1 MVSGLEDPSTV
12 RLTLIDFG
20 YADVK
25 CGGTD
30 LTRLAGS
37 PEYAAPEVLS
47 WLAEQGDPYDARCD
61 VWSVGITAH
70 VLVSASPSRRHITRA
85 ALRVSDQW
93 VVPAAPPLLPIRR
106 PSLCIDPPTRARP
119 TALHPPLRAHR
130 LPVCWQARDMH
141 AQNWRLRADALLQ
154 QPGMGDNLS
163 VDQHIAL
170 RLGPQPGMHSDA
182 LPAPA
187 AQLQLPAPGAQLL
200 LPAPGAQLQL
210 QAPGEAQDGDEA
222 PLPLGWSKAQDNSG
236 RWYYHPSDWSGPAQ
250 WERPDARNVRQRLA

>member
-1 MVSGLEDPSTV
+1 MQTQQALALSQAAETRHAADGAKAAAEVSV
-12 RLTLIDFG
+12 
-20 YADVK
+20 
-25 CGGTD
+25 
-30 LTRLAGS
+30 
-37 PEYAAPEVLS
+37 APQDS
-47 WLAEQGDPYDARCD
+47 Q
-61 VWSVGITAH
+61 
-70 VLVSASPSRRHITRA
+70 
-85 ALRVSDQW
+85 
-93 VVPAAPPLLPIRR
+93 PL
-106 PSLCIDPPTRARP
+106 
-119 TALHPPLRAHR
+119 PPLRAHR
-130 LPVCWQARDMH
+130 LPVCWQARNMN

-154 QPGMGDNLS
+154 QPGMGNHLS

>member
-119 TALHPPLRAHR
+119 TALHPPLHTPLCASFPPASS
-130 LPVCWQARDMH
+130 L
-141 AQNWRLRADALLQ
+141 
-154 QPGMGDNLS
+154 G
-163 VDQHIAL
+163 AL
-170 RLGPQPGMHSDA
+170 RYRESSHSRYQRMRMRMPLQT
-182 LPAPA
+182 LPA
-187 AQLQLPAPGAQLL
+187 
-200 LPAPGAQLQL
+200 
-210 QAPGEAQDGDEA
+210 
-222 PLPLGWSKAQDNSG
+222 
-236 RWYYHPSDWSGPAQ
+236 RRPSILSRS
-250 WERPDARNVRQRLA
+250 ERTRT

>member
-119 TALHPPLRAHR
+119 TALHPPPAYPSLCIIPSR
-130 LPVCWQARDMH
+130 LFSRCSQISGELPFEVPEDADEDAIADIARS
-141 AQNWRLRADALLQ
+141 ATLNFEQERAD
-154 QPGMGDNLS
+154 P
-163 VDQHIAL
+163 H
-170 RLGPQPGMHSDA
+170 LG
-182 LPAPA
+182 
-187 AQLQLPAPGAQLL
+187 
-200 LPAPGAQLQL
+200 
-210 QAPGEAQDGDEA
+210 
-222 PLPLGWSKAQDNSG
+222 
-236 RWYYHPSDWSGPAQ
+236 
-250 WERPDARNVRQRLA
+250 